1 MQSTIAADAADRQA
15 SGHTLDVRRPD
26 AHPCHG
32 SVTVANATAL
42 AAAVA
47 TTSAKAPCVVLLS
60 AHEYNLT
67 DELELKRSVTV
78 RAAVSGDEAV
88 LRAAKASRVLSVGEG
103 VDVTLE
109 GVRVS
114 GGWVRGANGG
124 GILNCGNLTL
134 IGCVVVA
141 NRADGS
147 HSEVRR
153 LLPSGSA
160 KHALSASACAARS
173 AGFGRRDVEQ
183 RHRGAAQRDHRQ
195 QYRRRRAPPAERAVW
210 HPPP

>member
-1 MQSTIAADAADRQA
+1 MLLDAWHLA
-15 SGHTLDVRRPD
+15 PP
-26 AHPCHG
+26 PCHG

-78 RAAVSGDEAV
+78 RAAVSGDVAV
-88 LRAAKASRVLSVGEG
+88 LRATKASRVLSVGAG
-103 VDVTLE
+103 ADVTLE

-114 GGWVRGANGG
+114 GGWVRDANGG

-134 IGCVVVA
+134 IGCVVVD

-147 HSEVRR
+147 YPEVRC

-173 AGFGRRDVEQ
+173 AG
-183 RHRGAAQRDHRQ
+183 
-195 QYRRRRAPPAERAVW
+195 
-210 HPPP
+210 

>member
-1 MQSTIAADAADRQA
+1 MQSTIAADAADGQA

-42 AAAVA
+42 AAALA

-60 AHEYNLT
+60 AGEYNLT

-78 RAAVSGDEAV
+78 RAVVSGDVAV
-88 LRAAKASRVLSVGEG
+88 LRATKASRVLSVGAG
-103 VDVTLE
+103 ADVTLE

-114 GGWVRGANGG
+114 GGWVRDANGG

-147 HSEVRR
+147 YPVKVRS

-160 KHALSASACAARS
+160 EHALSASACAARS
-173 AGFGRRDVEQ
+173 AG
-183 RHRGAAQRDHRQ
+183 
-195 QYRRRRAPPAERAVW
+195 
-210 HPPP
+210 